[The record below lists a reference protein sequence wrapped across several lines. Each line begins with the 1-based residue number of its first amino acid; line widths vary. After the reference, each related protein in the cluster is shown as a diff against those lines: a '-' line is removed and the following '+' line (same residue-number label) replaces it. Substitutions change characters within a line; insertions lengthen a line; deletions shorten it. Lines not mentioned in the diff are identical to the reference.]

1 MTTVLAP
8 VDVYKVLKRY
18 DDNGRLSLDYI
29 SQLARDIA
37 ALTKP
42 GGESFVGEAGTM
54 PGTTGF
60 TMAVFKAEDVPV
72 GTRLYALAG
81 NTLLDG
87 RDKFIV
93 DKGLWTEFVSQL
105 K

>member
-18 DDNGRLSLDYI
+18 DDNGRLNTDFI

-42 GGESFVGEAGTM
+42 GGESFVGEVGTM
-54 PGTTGF
+54 PGTTAF

-72 GTRLYALAG
+72 GTRLYALTN
-81 NTLLDG
+81 NTLLES

-93 DKGLWTEFVSQL
+93 DKGLWTEFLNTL